1 MKILTRKSQDEAGK
15 LLTAML
21 IMLNSGIILSNGVY
35 EQMIHNI
42 SDLSYIVGGMEMVDK
57 VGKSAYK
64 YMESEQ
70 IETH

>member
-1 MKILTRKSQDEAGK
+1 MKILTSKSQNEAGK
-15 LLTAML
+15 LLTSML
-21 IMLNSGIILSNGVY
+21 IMMNSGIVLSNDVY

-42 SDLSYIVGGMEMVDK
+42 SDLSYIVGGMKMVDK

-70 IETH
+70 NDRT